1 VLGNLGR
8 PPLCFGQARWNA
20 AALKNGGQRVTNI
33 RNTSSSHWR
42 GWLKPDRAIEEIPGR
57 RVKVR
62 KS

>member
-1 VLGNLGR
+1 
-8 PPLCFGQARWNA
+8 
-20 AALKNGGQRVTNI
+20 VTNI

-42 GWLKPDRAIEEIPGR
+42 GWSKPDRAIEEIPGR